1 MAIAKYDL
9 FFHYRDLKKSHFTIF
24 AIQNFVQNTEKH
36 VTSIYIVGIMFV
48 WLTNGIKVIVSIANL
63 EFYLNN
69 GTLLLHR
76 QMQEVFRLRM
86 IKSVWVCI
94 RYTSYWRRQS
104 LVWSYFKERGE
115 YRPSADCRKK
125 GRITLCAGAA
135 TRRKE
140 GPWW

>member
-48 WLTNGIKVIVSIANL
+48 WLTKGVKVIVSIANL

-69 GTLLLHR
+69 GMLLLHR
-76 QMQEVFRLRM
+76 QMQKVLRLRM
-86 IKSVWVCI
+86 IKSVWMCI

-104 LVWSYFKERGE
+104 LVWSSFNERGE
-115 YRPSADCRKK
+115 YRPTADCRKRGK
-125 GRITLCAGAA
+125 NYFVGGSCY
-135 TRRKE
+135 
-140 GPWW
+140 

>member
-48 WLTNGIKVIVSIANL
+48 WLTKGVKVIVSIANL

-69 GTLLLHR
+69 GMLLLHR
-76 QMQEVFRLRM
+76 QMQKVLRLRM
-86 IKSVWVCI
+86 IKIVWMCI

-104 LVWSYFKERGE
+104 LV
-115 YRPSADCRKK
+115 
-125 GRITLCAGAA
+125 
-135 TRRKE
+135 
-140 GPWW
+140 